1 MFGKIFDNIPESEL
15 ALTPYRDVINRP
27 GKTASICVC
36 TPVTWDG
43 APGEWAEFQSST
55 AGTIR
60 YVKKPP
66 LPRGYVLEW
75 HDSWAEAFAQIYSQ
89 EKVAIAT
96 FSEIDALV
104 KDLNDLEKAIGVDS
118 YYSIHDDRPDYFAWD
133 CAFED
138 AWDELIFDVEK
149 TLEEAIA
156 KALPHKTGN
165 HAIGNRVMPPDKDE
179 AIRLIVEQLV
189 KEHKIEP

>member
-15 ALTPYRDVINRP
+15 TLTPYRDVINRP
-27 GKTASICVC
+27 GKTASICIC

-43 APGEWAEFQSST
+43 APEEWTAFQSST

-75 HDSWAEAFAQIYSQ
+75 HDSWPEAFAQVYSK
-89 EKVAIAT
+89 ERVAIAT
-96 FSEIDALV
+96 FAEIDSLV
-104 KDLNDLEKAIGVDS
+104 EDLDRLEKAIGVDS
-118 YYSIHDDRPDYFAWD
+118 HYNIHDDRSDYSTWD

-138 AWDELIFDVEK
+138 AWDELIRDVEK
-149 TLEEAIA
+149 VLESAIA
-156 KALPHKTGN
+156 KALPHKTGSE
-165 HAIGNRVMPPDKDE
+165 AVGNRVMPPGKDE
-179 AIRLIVEQLV
+179 AIRLIAEQLL
-189 KEHKIEP
+189 KP